1 MSKHCHA
8 YLFLFMITFFVGN
21 THLLSAQST
30 GYNPEYPPNTF
41 RSKENPMYWKNR
53 MPHAGYWQQ
62 DVYYQI
68 DATIDEQT
76 GIIDGREILTYWNNS
91 PDTLTFVYFHLY
103 QQAFVKGGY
112 LEKLNKENNISQ
124 TFGKYEAAGLG
135 EVVTG
140 ISIDTKKLVTESD
153 YSLMKAYLPEQLL
166 PGDSVVFRISFKTY
180 FDNGSQRRRMKKFN
194 SAGSAHYDG
203 VHWYP
208 RICVY
213 DSKFGWDTDQ
223 HLGKE
228 FYGNF
233 GTYNVKLSFSS
244 NYIVGATG
252 TLQNTEEVLPDS
264 LMKKLE
270 LRNFAGKPWSSP
282 ASIIIPY
289 DSAERKT
296 WHFYAENV
304 HDFAWTADPAYRI
317 GIAYATVWDQTLQK
331 QRKVLCQSL
340 AHESHAAGWQDAASF
355 TARLIE
361 VLSRDL
367 GTYAWPKIVVAD
379 ARDGMEYPMLTL
391 DGGFTPG
398 YYDVIAHEVGHMW
411 FFAQVGNNETYRAVL
426 DEGFT
431 QFAGAWALKHITGDT
446 VLTAPIQNKYEARF
460 SRPSLVMDQEV
471 VLGYLQDAAKG
482 TDESF
487 NQHSDAFNSAVGH
500 GGGYRHVY
508 YKGATML
515 LNLQYVLGD
524 SLFQQ
529 AMKHY
534 FNQWKFCHPYPEDFR
549 NSIIQFTHVD
559 LNWFFDQW
567 MESTKTIDYAISRV
581 KKSGV
586 DSFQIKFTRRGRS
599 QMPLDFSVTA
609 VDGNQYDFHIP
620 NTWFTKKTT
629 AMVLPKWY
637 GWDRLQQRY
646 SCSLFIPSGIK
657 EVVIDPGFR
666 LADIYMLNNYK
677 KFPAR
682 LYFDSQV
689 NNLPDWKQYQL
700 YWRPDIW
707 YNAVDGIKAGLHL
720 EGNYFELKH
729 KFSLTAWMNTTLLQ
743 NGIPKYDLEEAGFDS
758 IVPVSF
764 NFSYQTNT
772 HRFIRNSTLEV
783 SAKLLDGL
791 WGGSGNFSIQTNAN
805 NAITLGVKS
814 MYRSKNFDLNYLLYP
829 EQWLAGNMN
838 TQASLGL
845 EHKYRY
851 LKGNGKI
858 NALLRSSSLFS
869 DYSYSDLTVTVINK
883 NKLGKLDCNTR
894 FIGRIGTGDPAPES
908 ELYLAGASP
917 EELMESKF
925 VRSKAFVPEDW
936 LGYGEDIN
944 HFQQGGGLNLRGYSG
959 YQASEL
965 NKNDSSVYALY
976 SGKSGLAFSAELDFD
991 NLIRFKPGISKS
1003 WLHVDTYLFADAG
1016 FISYET
1022 NAEEFALG
1030 RLRAD
1035 AGFGFAFTIKRWGV
1049 LEKVK
1054 PFTLRVDLP
1063 LFVNRV
1069 PAASDQ
1075 YFAFRYVVGIGRTF

>member
-1 MSKHCHA
+1 MRRSYPA
-8 YLFLFMITFFVGN
+8 ILTLLAITLFVCSPN
-21 THLLSAQST
+21 LLAAQAT
-30 GYNPEYPPNTF
+30 EYNPEYPPNTY
-41 RSKENPMYWKNR
+41 RSKENPFYWKNR
-53 MPHAGYWQQ
+53 LPVSGYWQQ

-68 DATIDEQT
+68 DAALDEQT
-76 GIIDGREILTYWNNS
+76 GIIDGKEILTYWNNS
-91 PDTLTFVYFHLY
+91 PDTLSFVYFHLY

-112 LEKLNKENNISQ
+112 LAKLNYENNIRQ

-135 EVVTG
+135 EVVTD
-140 ISIDTKKLVTESD
+140 ISIDNVKLDTESD
-153 YSLMKAYLPEQLL
+153 FSLMKAYLPVALL
-166 PGDSVVFRISFKTY
+166 PGDSVVFHITFKTY
-180 FDNGSQRRRMKKFN
+180 FDSGSQRRRMKRFN
-194 SAGSAHYDG
+194 SAGSAHFDG

-233 GTYNVKLSFSS
+233 GTYDVKLNFSS

-252 TLQNTEEVLPDS
+252 TLQNEKEMLPDS
-264 LMKKLE
+264 LMRKLDI
-270 LRNFAGKPWSSP
+270 RNFANKTWSSP
-282 ASIIIPY
+282 ASAILPY
-289 DSAERKT
+289 NPSDRKT
-296 WHFYAENV
+296 WHYYAENV

-317 GIAYATVWDQTLQK
+317 GIAYATVWDNTLQK
-331 QRKVLCQSL
+331 TRKIECQSL
-340 AHESHAAGWQDAASF
+340 AHESHAAGWQDAALF
-355 TARLIE
+355 TARCIE
-361 VLSRDL
+361 VLSRDF

-411 FFAQVGNNETYRAVL
+411 FFAHVGNNETYRAVL

-446 VLTAPIQNKYEARF
+446 VLAAPLQNKYLARF
-460 SRPSLVMDQEV
+460 TRPELVMDREV
-471 VLGYLQDAAKG
+471 YLGYLQDAAKG

-515 LNLQYVLGD
+515 SNLQYVLGD
-524 SLFQQ
+524 SLFQD

-549 NSIIQFTHVD
+549 NSIIQFTKVD

-567 MESTKTIDYAISRV
+567 MESTKTIDYAVGSI
-581 KKSGV
+581 KKTGV
-586 DSFQIKFTRRGRS
+586 DSFRINFTRRGRS
-599 QMPLDFSVTA
+599 QMPVDFMVTA
-609 VDGNQYDFHIP
+609 RDGNQYNYHIP
-620 NTWFTKKTT
+620 NTWFTKKTN
-629 AMVLPKWY
+629 AVVLSKWY
-637 GWDRLQQRY
+637 GWDKLQQTY
-646 SCSLFIPSGIK
+646 SCNVFIPSGIK
-657 EVVIDPGFR
+657 NVSIDTSFR

-677 KFPAR
+677 KFPVS

-689 NNLPDWKQYQL
+689 DNLPDWKRYHL
-700 YWRPDIW
+700 YWRPDVW
-707 YNAVDGIKAGLHL
+707 YNAVDGIKAGFHL

-729 KFSLTAWMNTTLLQ
+729 KFSLTAWFNTTLLQ
-743 NGIPKYDLEEAGFDS
+743 NGIPAYDLEEAGLDS

-772 HRFIRNSTLEV
+772 HRFIRNSSLLVT
-783 SAKLLDGL
+783 AKLLDGL
-791 WGGSGNFSIQTNAN
+791 WGGSGNFTIQANAN
-805 NAITLGVKS
+805 NAVSFGLKS
-814 MYRSKNFDLNYLLYP
+814 MYRAKSFDLHYLLYP
-829 EQWLAGNMN
+829 EQWFPENVN
-838 TQASLGL
+838 TQTSLGF
-845 EHKYRY
+845 EHKYQY
-851 LKGNGKI
+851 LQGNGKI

-883 NKLGKLDCNTR
+883 NKLGKFDFNTR
-894 FIGRIGTGDPAPES
+894 FIARIGSGDPAPES
-908 ELYLAGASP
+908 ELYLAGGSP
-917 EELMESKF
+917 EELMDNKF
-925 VRSKAFVPEDW
+925 VRSKAFVPADW

-944 HFQQGGGLNLRGYSG
+944 HFHQGGGLNLRGYAG
-959 YQASEL
+959 YLASEL
-965 NKNDSSVYALY
+965 NKNDSLIYSLYA
-976 SGKSGLAFSAELDFD
+976 GKSGMAISAELDFE
-991 NLIRFKPGISKS
+991 NLIRFRPAITRS
-1003 WLHVDTYLFADAG
+1003 WLHVDAYLFADAG
-1016 FISYET
+1016 IISYQT
-1022 NAEEFALG
+1022 NADELAIG
-1030 RLRAD
+1030 SLRAD
-1035 AGFGFAFTIKRWGV
+1035 AGLGFAFAVKQWGM

-1063 LFVNRV
+1063 LWVNRT
-1069 PAASDQ
+1069 PAASGQ